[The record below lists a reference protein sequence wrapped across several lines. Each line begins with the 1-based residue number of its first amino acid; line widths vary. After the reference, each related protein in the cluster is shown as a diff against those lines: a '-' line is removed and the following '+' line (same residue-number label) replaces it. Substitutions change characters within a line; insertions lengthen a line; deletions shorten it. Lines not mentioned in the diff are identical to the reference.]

1 MKKLKL
7 ELDAILVESFS
18 TAPKTRGNG
27 TVRGLDGQ
35 WSIDGG
41 AYCSWECGNE
51 SHNPYCGTA
60 AVTCE
65 YGPTMNPMDV
75 ECMDATMAGTTCNG
89 AETCYNTCPY

>member
-7 ELDAILVESFS
+7 DVDALAVETFA
-18 TAPKTRGNG
+18 TAASAARQG

-41 AYCSWECGNE
+41 AYCTVECDGG
-51 SHNPYCGTA
+51 SGPYCGTA

-65 YGPTMNPMDV
+65 YGPTMNPMDSH
-75 ECMDATMAGTTCNG
+75 CLDATGAGATCNG
-89 AETCYNTCPY
+89 VETCYNTCPY